1 MGINSGY
8 VAIASYDE
16 ILIWHYHTPKVSR
29 GSNQF
34 DQRLLQYIVF
44 IRFQSSS
51 NLHGVKARKE
61 KRFHID
67 DTPTGVEL
75 AKDLLQGQQ
84 RRVNDPICAL
94 ALSEKL
100 LLVARESG
108 VINEYSVANVAL
120 RNRHTLHSKV
130 HKIAINCNST

>member
-1 MGINSGY
+1 M
-8 VAIASYDE
+8 
-16 ILIWHYHTPKVSR
+16 
-29 GSNQF
+29 
-34 DQRLLQYIVF
+34 
-44 IRFQSSS
+44 QSSS

-61 KRFHID
+61 RRFHID

-75 AKDLLQGQQ
+75 AKDLLQSEPQ
-84 RRVNDPICAL
+84 RRVSDPICAL

-108 VINEYSVANVAL
+108 VINEYSVTNVAL
-120 RNRHTLHSKV
+120 RNRHTLHTKV

>member
-1 MGINSGY
+1 M
-8 VAIASYDE
+8 
-16 ILIWHYHTPKVSR
+16 
-29 GSNQF
+29 
-34 DQRLLQYIVF
+34 
-44 IRFQSSS
+44 QSSS

-61 KRFHID
+61 RRFHID

-75 AKDLLQGQQ
+75 AKDLLQNEPQ
-84 RRVNDPICAL
+84 RRVGDPICAL